1 MKQILFTLT
10 MLVLSTSIFAQ
21 AEKTLLKS
29 VLINTGTASIELPG
43 EVSVSTWDKPYIRV
57 TATIKTTNFTEE
69 VLKRIVS
76 AGRYEIQASQEDGL
90 TVISMPKLINQVTIG
105 GVKMIE
111 IFKFE
116 VQMPETMDSKI
127 NPIQA
132 QQAM

>member
-1 MKQILFTLT
+1 

-76 AGRYEIQASQEDGL
+76 AGRYDIQGIQENGL
-90 TVISMPKLINQVTIG
+90 TIINMPKLVNQVTIG
-105 GVKMIE
+105 GVKMVE
-111 IFKFE
+111 FFKFE
-116 VQMPETMDSKI
+116 VQIPETMDSKV
-127 NPIQA
+127 NPVQA

>member
-76 AGRYEIQASQEDGL
+76 AGRYDIQGIQENGL
-90 TVISMPKLINQVTIG
+90 TIINMPKLVNQVTIG
-105 GVKMIE
+105 GVKMVALP
-111 IFKFE
+111 KSSVCCAFE
-116 VQMPETMDSKI
+116 R
-127 NPIQA
+127 
-132 QQAM
+132 

>member
-76 AGRYEIQASQEDGL
+76 AGRYDIQGIQENGL
-90 TVISMPKLINQVTIG
+90 TIINMPKLVNQVTIG
-105 GVKMIE
+105 GVKMVE

-116 VQMPETMDSKI
+116 VQIPETMDSKV
-127 NPIQA
+127 NPVQA

>member
-76 AGRYEIQASQEDGL
+76 AGRYDIQGIQENGL
-90 TVISMPKLINQVTIG
+90 TIINMPKLGNQVTIG
-105 GVKMIE
+105 GVKMVE
-111 IFKFE
+111 FFKFE
-116 VQMPETMDSKI
+116 VQIPETMDSKV
-127 NPIQA
+127 NPVNV

>member
-76 AGRYEIQASQEDGL
+76 AGRYDIQGIQENGL
-90 TVISMPKLINQVTIG
+90 TIINMPKLVNQVTIG
-105 GVKMIE
+105 GVKMVE
-111 IFKFE
+111 FFKFE
-116 VQMPETMDSKI
+116 VQIPETMDSKV
-127 NPIQA
+127 NPVHV

>member
-105 GVKMIE
+105 GVKMVE

>member
-76 AGRYEIQASQEDGL
+76 AGRYEIQATQENGL

-105 GVKMIE
+105 GVKMVE

-127 NPIQA
+127 NPVQA

>member
-76 AGRYEIQASQEDGL
+76 AGRYEIQATQENGL

-116 VQMPETMDSKI
+116 VQMPETMDSRI
-127 NPIQA
+127 NPVQA

>member
-1 MKQILFTLT
+1 

-76 AGRYEIQASQEDGL
+76 AGRYDIQGIQENGL
-90 TVISMPKLINQVTIG
+90 TIINMPKLGNQVTIG
-105 GVKMIE
+105 GVKMVE

-116 VQMPETMDSKI
+116 VQIPETMDSKV
-127 NPIQA
+127 NPVNV

>member
-76 AGRYEIQASQEDGL
+76 AGRYDIQGIQENGL
-90 TVISMPKLINQVTIG
+90 TIINMPKLGNQVTIG
-105 GVKMIE
+105 GVKMVE

-116 VQMPETMDSKI
+116 VQIPETMDSKV
-127 NPIQA
+127 NPVNV